1 MSMFLALEAILHVHT
16 LTLYKTSRLLACSA
30 VSGPER
36 TADASKHVCSFTRPT
51 FAVVS
56 DVSSPPTSSPPA
68 IERRRKN
75 DGPP

>member
-1 MSMFLALEAILHVHT
+1 MSMFLALKAILHVHN

-51 FAVVS
+51 YAVVS
-56 DVSSPPTSSPPA
+56 DVSSPPTSSHPPSRGG
-68 IERRRKN
+68 EKTV
-75 DGPP
+75 DP